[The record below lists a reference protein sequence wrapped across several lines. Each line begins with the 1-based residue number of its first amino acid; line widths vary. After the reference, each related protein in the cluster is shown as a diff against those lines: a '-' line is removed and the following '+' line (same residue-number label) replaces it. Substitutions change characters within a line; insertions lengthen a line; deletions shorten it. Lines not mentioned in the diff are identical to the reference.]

1 MLRSNREV
9 RTGVVHVSSKV
20 WGYRKVC
27 KKTLRILS
35 MHEFSLPN
43 LEFTTRATWID
54 VPKRAPARD
63 SRLQPDFNV
72 SFVER
77 CDTSTSA
84 VLREL
89 AESNRFVQKSA
100 ESTSI

>member
-72 SFVER
+72 SVVER
-77 CDTSTSA
+77 CDTSPSA

-89 AESNRFVQKSA
+89 DARHRSVQVSA
-100 ESTSI
+100 ESTSM